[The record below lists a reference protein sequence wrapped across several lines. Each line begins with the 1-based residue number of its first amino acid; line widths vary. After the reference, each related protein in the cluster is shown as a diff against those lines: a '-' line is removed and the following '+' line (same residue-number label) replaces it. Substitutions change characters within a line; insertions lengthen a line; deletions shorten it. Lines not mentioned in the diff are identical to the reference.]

1 LKKEK
6 RMQKDLS
13 GYRGRALKL
22 LTSSNVEIGSLVEVV
37 SGEIRYEGVLM
48 PRYELADDEH
58 IVVKLR
64 NGYNIGIRIEPK
76 TEIKEIGSGEKPTY
90 RQPSRPKSRPDLPQ
104 VAIVSTGGTIAS
116 RVDYRTGAVRPALSA
131 GDLYAVVPELSDI
144 GEVKA
149 EILFSILSE
158 NMTPRYWSE
167 LAVKIAQIIEEG
179 TDGIVVTHGTDTLG
193 YTAAAMSFALQ
204 NLPVPVVLVGAQ
216 RSSDRPSSDAATNLL
231 AAVKMAT
238 GPIAEVVVAMHRG
251 LGDDSILIHRG
262 TKVRKC
268 HTSRRDAFKSI
279 NVSPLAQV
287 RGGEIEI
294 LTGGYRQR
302 DLTRKLTLK
311 ERFEPRVAL
320 VKTYPGMDPKVIEF
334 YKEIGFMGIVFEGTG
349 LGHLPE
355 ECFPPIKDAISN
367 GVIVGMTSQCIA
379 GRVRMTV
386 YETGM
391 DLLSM
396 GVIPL
401 GDMLPETATVKMMW
415 VLGQTETPAEAGKLL
430 SENLVGEIAERSL
443 AREEAFD
450 ESGL

>member
-1 LKKEK
+1 
-6 RMQKDLS
+6 MQKDLS
-13 GYRGRALKL
+13 GYRGKALNL
-22 LTSSNVEIGSLVEVV
+22 LISSDVEVGSLVEVV
-37 SGEIRYEGVLM
+37 SEKTRYEGVLM
-48 PRYELADDEH
+48 PRYELTDDEH

-64 NGYNIGIRIEPK
+64 NGYNIGIRIGPQ
-76 TEIKEIGSGEKPTY
+76 TTIQQIGSGKKPTY
-90 RQPSRPKSRPDLPQ
+90 RQPSRPESRPNLPR
-104 VAIVSTGGTIAS
+104 VVIVSTGGTIAS
-116 RVDYRTGAVRPALSA
+116 RVDYRTGAVRPALTA

-144 GEVKA
+144 AEVKA

-167 LAVKIAQIIEEG
+167 LARKIAVSVEAEA
-179 TDGIVVTHGTDTLG
+179 DGVVVTHGTDTLG

-287 RGGEIEI
+287 REGEVEI
-294 LTGGYRQR
+294 LVSGYEQR
-302 DLTRKLTLK
+302 DPTRKLVLR
-311 ERFEPRVAL
+311 ERFEPQVAL
-320 VKTYPGMDPKVIEF
+320 IKTHPGMDPRVIEF
-334 YKEIGFMGIVFEGTG
+334 YKEKGFKGIVFEGTG

-355 ECFPPIKDAISN
+355 ECFPPIRDAISN
-367 GVIVGMTSQCIA
+367 GIVVGMTSQCIA

-415 VLGQTETPAEAGKLL
+415 VLGQTETPEEAGKLL
-430 SENLVGEIAERSL
+430 LENLVGEIAERSV
-443 AREEAFD
+443 AKEEAFD
-450 ESGL
+450 EAGL

>member
-1 LKKEK
+1 
-6 RMQKDLS
+6 MHKDLS
-13 GYRGRALKL
+13 GYRGKALDL
-22 LTSSNVEIGSLVEVV
+22 LISSDVEVGSLVEVV
-37 SGEIRYEGVLM
+37 NEENRYEGVLM

-64 NGYNIGIRIEPK
+64 NGYNIGIRIGPQ
-76 TEIKEIGSGEKPTY
+76 TTIQQIGSGKKPKY
-90 RQPSRPKSRPDLPQ
+90 QKPSVPGSRSNLPR

-116 RVDYRTGAVRPALSA
+116 RVDYRTGAVRPALTA
-131 GDLYAVVPELSDI
+131 GDLYAVVPELSDVA
-144 GEVKA
+144 EVKA

-158 NMTPRYWSE
+158 NMTPKYWSE
-167 LAVKIAQIIEEG
+167 LARKIAQIVKAG
-179 TDGIVVTHGTDTLG
+179 VDGVVVTHGTDTLG

-204 NLPVPVVLVGAQ
+204 NLPVPIILVGAQ

-238 GPIAEVVVAMHRG
+238 GPIAEVVVAMHKG
-251 LGDDSILIHRG
+251 LGDESILIHRG
-262 TKVRKC
+262 TKVRKS

-279 NVSPLAQV
+279 NISPLAEV
-287 RGGEIEI
+287 REGEVEI
-294 LTGGYRQR
+294 LVKGYQKR
-302 DLTRKLTLK
+302 DTTRKLSLK
-311 ERFEPRVAL
+311 EKFEPQVAL
-320 VKTYPGMDPKVIEF
+320 IKTYPGIDPRVIEF
-334 YKEIGFMGIVFEGTG
+334 YKEKNFKGIVFEGTG

-355 ECFPPIKDAISN
+355 ECFPPIRDAISK
-367 GVIVGMTSQCIA
+367 GVVVGMTSQCIA

-415 VLGQTETPAEAGKLL
+415 VLGQTETSEEAGKLL
-430 SENLVGEIAERSL
+430 LENLVGEIAERSV
-443 AREEAFD
+443 AKEEAFD
-450 ESGL
+450 EAGL